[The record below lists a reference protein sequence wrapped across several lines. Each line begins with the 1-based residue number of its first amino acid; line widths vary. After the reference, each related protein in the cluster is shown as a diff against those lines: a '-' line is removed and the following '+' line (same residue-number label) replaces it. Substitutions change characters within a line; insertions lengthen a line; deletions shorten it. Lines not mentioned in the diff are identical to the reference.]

1 MTAGIAGQAR
11 NPFGRL
17 DSETVES
24 LVVNVATDAP
34 ADAGTG
40 PADVDEILPGHFNAG
55 SSPRDFIA
63 SLVLQASPE
72 LRFRR
77 ATRMEKPVPPD
88 RQPFIRG

>member
-40 PADVDEILPGHFNAG
+40 PADVDEILPGQF
-55 SSPRDFIA
+55 
-63 SLVLQASPE
+63 
-72 LRFRR
+72 
-77 ATRMEKPVPPD
+77 
-88 RQPFIRG
+88 